1 MPLYQWLDCAG
12 EKILSLPDRLKGW
25 VDWIDL
31 TEADLFSQ
39 PYQTKLPDLSTKHY
53 APWDMVMTKTQFFGE
68 YKTSFS
74 ALITRLDKSAISPDE
89 ADIDQLSVLTDMAA
103 SDQFD
108 DIRTSFLRA
117 VWLVIFA

>member
-1 MPLYQWLDCAG
+1 MGYGDDQNP
-12 EKILSLPDRLKGW
+12 
-25 VDWIDL
+25 V
-31 TEADLFSQ
+31 
-39 PYQTKLPDLSTKHY
+39 
-53 APWDMVMTKTQFFGE
+53 FGE